1 MKQIVTMAMIGCALI
16 CAAAQADTTVK
27 VDPSAGWIGFMN
39 VSNLPAD
46 GGAYQFGSG
55 WGTTDLKANFSGPT
69 LTLQA
74 CFVNDPSTYWYIGGG
89 APGAPGNKI
98 MDANMYVEKPAGTY
112 AGQTLTFQGN
122 VLSNT
127 LVSPYTS
134 VAFIKDFAPDY
145 SSNVSITVPVTPG
158 PFTLSLATINDPGRH
173 VQYGFETIGPDAWST
188 EIDSKGSVVIASVPE
203 PATMTLAGLAALGLA
218 ALGRRRR

>member
-1 MKQIVTMAMIGCALI
+1 MNRIVTAAMIACALI
-16 CAAAQADTTVK
+16 CAAAKADTTVK

-55 WGTTDLKANFSGPT
+55 WGTPDLKANFAGPA

-74 CFVNDPSTYWYIGGG
+74 CFVNDPNPYWYIGGG

-98 MDANMYVEKPAGTY
+98 MDANMYVEKTDTLS
-112 AGQTLTFQGN
+112 GQNVTFQGN
-122 VLSNT
+122 ILSNT

-145 SSNVSITVPVTPG
+145 SSNVTMTVPVSPG
-158 PFTLSLATINDPGRH
+158 PFSLTMFTIPAPGRH

-188 EIDSKGSVVIASVPE
+188 DVDSKGSVVINAVPE
-203 PATMTLAGLAALGLA
+203 PATMTLAGLAAMGLA
-218 ALGRRRR
+218 AMARRRR